1 MASIDTTPSQV
12 ATNALQS
19 LPFGT
24 LIGSPLTACIDAQ
37 AKAAQSSWEFIR
49 DVGLTDSEDGGK
61 KAIYVSFEYRKDG
74 RSATLCLPLLTIVP
88 IPYLAIREIDIA
100 FKARISAAASTS
112 KSVHKSFGFEA
123 GMKAKAGVNYLIAS
137 ASVELST
144 SISSKK
150 DSTATRD
157 SKYSVEYTMDVN
169 VKAGQDDMPAGMAKV
184 LEVLSNSIDSTDTKG
199 EMHASDQVVSLA
211 GGGSTYISYK
221 NSEGYYMPEDIK
233 LYEYKDSKTG
243 SALTDKECRTTADD
257 TGVLCEFKKEG
268 FYCAKAGK
276 KMLVINVTN

>member
-1 MASIDTTPSQV
+1 M
-12 ATNALQS
+12 
-19 LPFGT
+19 
-24 LIGSPLTACIDAQ
+24 
-37 AKAAQSSWEFIR
+37 
-49 DVGLTDSEDGGK
+49 
-61 KAIYVSFEYRKDG
+61 
-74 RSATLCLPLLTIVP
+74 LTIVP

-184 LEVLSNSIDSTDTKG
+184 LEVLSSSIDSTDTKG

-211 GGGSTYISYK
+211 GGRSTYISYK

-276 KMLVINVTN
+276 KMLVIKVTK